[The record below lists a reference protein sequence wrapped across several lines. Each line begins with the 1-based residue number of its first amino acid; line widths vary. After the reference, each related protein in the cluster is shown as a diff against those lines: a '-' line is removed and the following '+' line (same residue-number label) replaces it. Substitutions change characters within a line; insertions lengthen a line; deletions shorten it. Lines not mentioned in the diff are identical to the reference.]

1 MDELKLLGV
10 ALGLACLA
18 GVNLYLTVFVT
29 GLAIHQHWIVL
40 SPAYQSLAI
49 VGDPLIL
56 WISGTLYVLE
66 FFADKIPWVDSAWDT
81 VHTIIRPIGG
91 ALLAIRVLG
100 QTSPAFDVIVALSAG
115 GASLV
120 THSAKASTRLVTN
133 ASPEPFSNIGLSLLE
148 DVGVI
153 AGLVLI
159 HFNPVLA
166 LGVFVLLLAIIL
178 YFAPRIFRAVRV
190 KLWLIWK
197 KLNRPAE
204 GESSSTLPT
213 SLPSRYSST
222 FARENLLGET
232 IAWAVPCISKRLRGV
247 PANSSGLL
255 IATNEDPAK
264 LDVRRT
270 QRLARPGSDDQFA
283 GLCRSTRT
291 EVPFG
296 KSRPFSRERPGTEF
310 RLPLRAGPRRA
321 RRDDRGFSKCA
332 ATNGAGAG
340 DDPCSLTNLP
350 ERQTY
355 GPPLLHFIKWSG
367 LSRELSG
374 LEVRGFEPLAFSL
387 RTRRSTN

>member
-1 MDELKLLGV
+1 LTVNELKLLGV

-49 VGDPLIL
+49 LGDPLIL

-81 VHTIIRPIGG
+81 VHTVIRPIGG

-100 QTSPAFDVIVALSAG
+100 QTSPVFDVIVALSAG

-133 ASPEPFSNIGLSLLE
+133 TSPEPFSNIGLSLLE

-153 AGLVLI
+153 AGLMLI

-166 LGVFVLLLAIIL
+166 LGIFVLLLAIIL
-178 YFAPRIFRAVRV
+178 YFAPKIFRAVRV

-204 GESSSTLPT
+204 GESSSTLPA
-213 SLPSRYSST
+213 SLPSRYSSV

-264 LDVRRT
+264 LTFVAHKGWGGRAQTINLQDCVA
-270 QRLARPGSDDQFA
+270 AREAKFLSENLVLSPGRGRGPNHVF
-283 GLCRSTRT
+283 L
-291 EVPFG
+291 F
-296 KSRPFSRERPGTEF
+296 ERGRGARVELIVEF
-310 RLPLRAGPRRA
+310 LNA
-321 RRDDRGFSKCA
+321 RRPTEQAPETIPA
-332 ATNGAGAG
+332 A
-340 DDPCSLTNLP
+340 
-350 ERQTY
+350 
-355 GPPLLHFIKWSG
+355 
-367 LSRELSG
+367 
-374 LEVRGFEPLAFSL
+374 
-387 RTRRSTN
+387 

>member
-29 GLAIHQHWIVL
+29 GLAIQQHWIVL

-49 VGDPLIL
+49 LGNPLIL
-56 WISGTLYVLE
+56 WISGALYVLE

-100 QTSPAFDVIVALSAG
+100 QTSPTFDVIVALSAG

-148 DVGVI
+148 DIGVI
-153 AGLVLI
+153 AGLALI
-159 HFNPVLA
+159 HFSPVLA
-166 LGVFVLLLAIIL
+166 LGVFVLLLSIIL

-190 KLWLIWK
+190 KLRLIWK
-197 KLNRPAE
+197 KLNGPAE
-204 GESSSTLPT
+204 GESTSTLPT
-213 SLPSRYSST
+213 SLPSRYSSA

-232 IAWAVPCISKRLRGV
+232 IAWAVPCISKRVRGA

-255 IATNEDPAK
+255 IATNEDPA
-264 LDVRRT
+264 
-270 QRLARPGSDDQFA
+270 RLTFIAHKGWRGRAQTI
-283 GLCRSTRT
+283 GLQDCVATR
-291 EVPFG
+291 EPKFLSENLVISPANGRGPNCVFL
-296 KSRPFSRERPGTEF
+296 FERGRGGRVEQIVEF
-310 RLPLRAGPRRA
+310 L
-321 RRDDRGFSKCA
+321 
-332 ATNGAGAG
+332 N
-340 DDPCSLTNLP
+340 
-350 ERQTY
+350 
-355 GPPLLHFIKWSG
+355 
-367 LSRELSG
+367 
-374 LEVRGFEPLAFSL
+374 
-387 RTRRSTN
+387 TRRPTEPAPETVPAA